1 LSTVFQVVEAAKSQY
16 SAPKARKK
24 KKKKEWFTVNYR
36 SPLILLLSCLL
47 KIQPP
52 ILKLQ
57 WPCSIV
63 QISKSFTPQ
72 LLEKK

>member
-16 SAPKARKK
+16 SAPKTKK
-24 KKKKEWFTVNYR
+24 KEEEWFTVNYR
-36 SPLILLLSCLL
+36 SPIIHLLSCLL

-52 ILKLQ
+52 TLKLQ

-63 QISKSFTPQ
+63 QTSKSFIPQ